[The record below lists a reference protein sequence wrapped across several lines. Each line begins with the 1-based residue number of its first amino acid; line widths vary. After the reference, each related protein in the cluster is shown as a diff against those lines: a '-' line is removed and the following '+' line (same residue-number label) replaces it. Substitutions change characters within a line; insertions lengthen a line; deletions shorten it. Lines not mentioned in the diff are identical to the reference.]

1 MLKQE
6 IVSRTTSE
14 QQSEHEKTSNEP
26 SASSSV
32 QSNELDVNIQSMFK
46 ALSLDQL
53 LNKLHQLLIQCQSLG
68 DQKVKLTGQIMET
81 LGSKTRQLGLDA
93 KTNGMKI
100 FFYAFF
106 LTFKMTSN

>member
-14 QQSEHEKTSNEP
+14 QQSEHEKASNEP
-26 SASSSV
+26 TASSSV
-32 QSNELDVNIQSMFK
+32 QSNELDVSIQSMFK

-93 KTNGMKI
+93 KTNGLI
-100 FFYAFF
+100 FLMFFF
-106 LTFKMTSN
+106 LVSR